1 MEEIRVYSGFLGMER
16 NKRAGHS
23 MEMKPEARVAC
34 QVMLAVL
41 FAALLITAIA
51 FAVQAFQPHAQPCF
65 QCPFDWIRYRGK
77 CYYFSEVEG
86 NWTSS
91 QDNCSALGA
100 SLAMLDSTEDLS
112 FVMRYKGISEHWIGL
127 LREDEE
133 QPWLWVNRSPLS
145 HLRAAWPQQPHKTP
159 VLTLARDSSLG
170 AEGTKA
176 PQEAMGETTQAVVM
190 KTFGGPDETC
200 EEMSEAERCRI
211 KAEFERLRRLRA
223 ERERAVLRRLAELD
237 GTFAATQAE
246 KSLQVAEGVAQLH
259 RLIRQLEAKCLPQD
273 VGRILSSL
281 SEMRLHLPSGLPKQ
295 LEKSL
300 SSCCHQSDA
309 LWEALEKFRAS
320 VLGQLSQGISGFC
333 PNQQL
338 ASVVAAVQELAL
350 LLAQDLC
357 HRHQCPLI
365 VFCHCDRVLVCTACT
380 SIVPTPPCCSKR
392 LLAATRSINPF
403 SLQKQF
409 EASQKTL

>member
-200 EEMSEAERCRI
+200 EEKIQSHVQSLRKVLAEFLGWRASEEKRHQDYLEMSEAERCRI

-309 LWEALEKFRAS
+309 LWEALEKFRDMDPPKGLPTAKMT
-320 VLGQLSQGISGFC
+320 LETGTTPLLQ
-333 PNQQL
+333 
-338 ASVVAAVQELAL
+338 
-350 LLAQDLC
+350 LLAERKRVRLDKEEEQDEGREL
-357 HRHQCPLI
+357 R
-365 VFCHCDRVLVCTACT
+365 
-380 SIVPTPPCCSKR
+380 
-392 LLAATRSINPF
+392 
-403 SLQKQF
+403 
-409 EASQKTL
+409 